1 MRHPIVISL
10 CVAGAFGLSA
20 CQKAAD
26 AEVQRTIES
35 VNVIEESNLSDV
47 MLTVADPDEG
57 VAYFQRAT
65 TENPDNYGLR
75 RGLAK
80 ALIRAK
86 KPTEAAVVWRQ
97 ITDGP
102 EATNEDRVA
111 YADALIRS
119 NDWKRAE
126 AELNSIQPT
135 YETFER
141 YRLEAMVADANR
153 NWTKADSFYE
163 TAVGLTTT
171 PASTLNN
178 WGFSKLTR
186 GDFGAAE
193 KLFAESITYD
203 ASNFTAKNNLVLSRA
218 AQRQYDMPIVP
229 MTQTERAQLLYT
241 AALSAIKQGDVA
253 TGRALLS
260 DAIET
265 HPQYFEE
272 ATRALETLDTNVTH
286 G

>member
-1 MRHPIVISL
+1 MRHPIVVSL
-10 CVAGAFGLSA
+10 CIAGAFGLSA
-20 CQKAAD
+20 CKKSTD

-35 VNVIEESNLSDV
+35 VNVIEESNLSDI
-47 MLTVADPDEG
+47 MLTAADPNEG
-57 VAYFQRAT
+57 VAYFQRAVG
-65 TENPDNYGLR
+65 EKPESVALK

-80 ALIRAK
+80 ALVRAK
-86 KPTEAAVVWRQ
+86 KPTEAAIVWKQ
-97 ITDGP
+97 VIDSG
-102 EATNEDRVA
+102 EGTNEDRVG
-111 YADALIRS
+111 YADALIRG

-126 AELNSIQPT
+126 AELNSIPPT

-153 NWTKADSFYE
+153 NWKKADSFYE
-163 TAVGLTTT
+163 TAIGLTTT

-186 GDFGAAE
+186 GDFAGAE

-203 ASNFTAKNNLVLSRA
+203 SSNFTAKNNLVMARA
-218 AQRQYDMPIVP
+218 AQRQYDLPIVP
-229 MTQTERAQLLYT
+229 MTQVERAQLLYT
-241 AALSAIKQGDVA
+241 AALSAIKQGDVQ
-253 TGRALLS
+253 TGKSLLN

-272 ATRALETLDTNVTH
+272 ATRALETLDS
-286 G
+286 GKAG

>member
-1 MRHPIVISL
+1 MRHPIVVSL
-10 CVAGAFGLSA
+10 CIAGVVGLSA
-20 CQKAAD
+20 CQKASD
-26 AEVQRTIES
+26 AEVQRTIDS

-47 MLTVADPDEG
+47 MLTVADPEEG
-57 VAYFQRAT
+57 VAYFKRAT
-65 TENPDNYGLR
+65 AEKPDNVGLR

-80 ALIRAK
+80 ALVRAR
-86 KPTEAAVVWRQ
+86 KPTEAAIVWKAVAES
-97 ITDGP
+97 P
-102 EATNEDRVA
+102 EGTNEDRVS
-111 YADALIRS
+111 YADALIRA

-126 AELNSIQPT
+126 AELNSIPPT

-153 NWTKADSFYE
+153 NWKKADSFYE

-186 GDFGAAE
+186 GDFSGAE
-193 KLFAESITYD
+193 KLFSESITYD
-203 ASNFTAKNNLVLSRA
+203 SSNFTAKNNLVMARA
-218 AQRQYDMPIVP
+218 AQRQYDLPIVP
-229 MTQTERAQLLYT
+229 MTQVERAQLLYT
-241 AALSAIKQGDVA
+241 AALSAIKQGDVQ
-253 TGRALLS
+253 TGKSLLN

-272 ATRALETLDTNVTH
+272 ATRALETLDSTKA